1 MRQRRH
7 HGKETTY
14 NDRVYVV
21 RTTRSNGLRSSSEF
35 STSDKRQAYREARR
49 AARAGQLIRFVHH
62 AGRGSWL
69 DLTAEVMKEVAA
81 Q

>member
-1 MRQRRH
+1 MRQRKH

-21 RTTRSNGLRSSSEF
+21 RTTRNNGLRSSSEF
-35 STSDKRQAYREARR
+35 STTDKRQAYREARR

-62 AGRGSWL
+62 AGRGQWH
-69 DLTAEVMKEVAA
+69 DLTDEVQAEVTAK
-81 Q
+81 